1 MCSKAVL
8 ENMENMHDPLGHF
21 FRHTEKSNRNARLKN
36 TLTRMKNA
44 LHRLLSILDT
54 TKYTISEPK
63 AISSA

>member
-21 FRHTEKSNRNARLKN
+21 CRHTEKSNRNARCEKHIN
-36 TLTRMKNA
+36 KDENA

-54 TKYTISEPK
+54 TKYTISEPE
-63 AISSA
+63 AISLA